1 MWTRSVPPVVAGE
14 EHVEVLDPADRDE
27 MVAFLERAQPAHPRA
42 AVRPAGAAL
51 GRPCA
56 TTTGRWS
63 PSAAASRAPRARPRW
78 PASRSTSGRRGA
90 GWGAAVTAHLTR
102 LAVDETGACALGM
115 FADNDVARR
124 LYHRLGYTTGMEWT
138 SRWFG
143 A

>member
-1 MWTRSVPPVVAGE
+1 VCSG
-14 EHVEVLDPADRDE
+14 H
-27 MVAFLERAQPAHPRA
+27 AHPR
-42 AVRPAGAAL
+42 RHR
-51 GRPCA
+51 GRD
-56 TTTGRWS
+56 R
-63 PSAAASRAPRARPRW
+63 
-78 PASRSTSGRRGA
+78 RRGA

-102 LAVDETGACALGM
+102 LAVAEVGACALGM